1 MGAKHVDHVGAK
13 HVDHVGAKHV
23 DHVGGN
29 ADHPSSVYLYLDI
42 LSIK

>member
-1 MGAKHVDHVGAK
+1 MGAK

-29 ADHPSSVYLYLDI
+29 ADYVGGNADHPSSVYLYLDI